1 MAEPGGATRPTGR
14 RGDERRGSRSGGD
27 LLARTE
33 YRFGLVLVLLLVTF
47 VVLMIGSSSKWV
59 RPLTIAL
66 SGTTL
71 IAALFAADVSIAV
84 RRVAAIVSVAALVTS
99 LTTLGLGRSGE
110 GTAALLCAGLVALA
124 PVAIARSVVRR
135 RVIDIQTVLAA
146 LTIYVLLGM
155 LWAFVYGIIG
165 GFGTEGF
172 FAQHVTAT
180 SADYL
185 YFSFITQTTV
195 GYGDLTAAANPG
207 RACAVL
213 EALVGQLYLV
223 TIVAVVV
230 SRLTPRAGGTP
241 TSST

>member
-1 MAEPGGATRPTGR
+1 MPDNGRRDVTAPTGR
-14 RGDERRGSRSGGD
+14 RDDDRRRFRSGGD

-84 RRVAAIVSVAALVTS
+84 RRVAAIVAAAAFITS

-124 PVAIARSVVRR
+124 PAAIARSVVRR
-135 RVIDIQTVLAA
+135 RLIDVQTVLAA
-146 LTIYVLLGM
+146 LSIYVLLAM
-155 LWAFVYGIIG
+155 FWAFVYGILG
-165 GFGTEGF
+165 GFGHADF
-172 FAQHVTAT
+172 FEQ
-180 SADYL
+180 
-185 YFSFITQTTV
+185 
-195 GYGDLTAAANPG
+195 
-207 RACAVL
+207 
-213 EALVGQLYLV
+213 
-223 TIVAVVV
+223 
-230 SRLTPRAGGTP
+230 
-241 TSST
+241 